1 MEAIEEGGARE
12 TRQWPAAAR
21 PVRKQRRGGAGNGR
35 RARQVG
41 PTCRWLR
48 EREGEGSGR
57 MWAGVGQKRAAREK
71 LRGGKKKGGKE
82 KREVGWA
89 AGRG

>member
-1 MEAIEEGGARE
+1 
-12 TRQWPAAAR
+12 
-21 PVRKQRRGGAGNGR
+21 
-35 RARQVG
+35 VG

-71 LRGGKKKGGKE
+71 LGRSN
-82 KREVGWA
+82 WA
-89 AGRG
+89 AAGKRKGEKKRGRWAGPRVEVR